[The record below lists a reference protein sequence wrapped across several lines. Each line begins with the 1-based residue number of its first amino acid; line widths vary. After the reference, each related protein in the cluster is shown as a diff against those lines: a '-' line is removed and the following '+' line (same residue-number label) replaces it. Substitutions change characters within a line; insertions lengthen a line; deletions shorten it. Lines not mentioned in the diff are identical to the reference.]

1 MNTETRP
8 DSGKSITLNL
18 RERVSSQ
25 ISQRELTI
33 SKFCAIL
40 LDRRVRQKV
49 HIGKDVID
57 MSRSNISRYNPS
69 RTSAEKR
76 AAYERRRQ
84 AEAQANEEKIA
95 RIIAEMEARKRALK
109 AQQNTAG

>member
-1 MNTETRP
+1 
-8 DSGKSITLNL
+8 
-18 RERVSSQ
+18 
-25 ISQRELTI
+25 
-33 SKFCAIL
+33 
-40 LDRRVRQKV
+40 
-49 HIGKDVID
+49 

-76 AAYERRRQ
+76 AAYYRRRR